1 MRRSKQI
8 VIILND
14 TLQSV
19 GLQSLLVDYFS
30 PVSITCYQSFNEIEE
45 KKDNIDFY
53 FTDTDTFVLNS
64 DFFMPR
70 KNKSIVLTHAGY
82 IRETQN
88 VLSVNLHIN
97 IRQSQEFIIEQ
108 LKLLF
113 QAGQPNNPDST
124 KGLSSREIDVLQLI
138 VKGITNKE
146 IADKLNIS
154 LNTVLSHRKN
164 ITSKLGIKTVSGLT
178 YYAIMNGLVSAND
191 IEL

>member
-30 PVSITCYQSFNEIEE
+30 PVSITFYQSFNEIEE

-82 IRETQN
+82 IKETQN
-88 VLSVNLHIN
+88 ALSVNLHIN

-113 QAGQPNNPDST
+113 QAGQPNNSDNT
-124 KGLSSREIDVLQLI
+124 KGLSSRETDVLQLI

-178 YYAIMNGLVSAND
+178 YYAIMNGLVSADD